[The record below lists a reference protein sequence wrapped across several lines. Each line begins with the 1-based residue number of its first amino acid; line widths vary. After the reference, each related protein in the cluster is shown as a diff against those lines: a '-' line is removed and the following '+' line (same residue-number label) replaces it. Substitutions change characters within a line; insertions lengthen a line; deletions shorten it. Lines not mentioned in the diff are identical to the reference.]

1 MNRLHRLVRTVLTGR
16 RTRARDELLLDEF
29 QRVIGVR
36 FRETAILR
44 QALTHRSFVYDT
56 GGDASQSNERMEFLG
71 DSVLGLVVND
81 HLYRMFPNHR
91 EGTLTQ
97 MKSLLVSE
105 TVLSKMARSMN
116 LGRYLFLSS
125 AESEAGGRDR
135 SSILADAFEAVIG
148 AIYIDTGIEAAR
160 AFCEARLLADA
171 GAIVLDRSNRNYKSL
186 LQEYAQGH
194 FKTHPR
200 YRVTDEEGPDHEKVF
215 QVEVFVGTTLMG
227 RGNGKNKKDAEQD
240 AACDAIH
247 HLEEENG
254 PIVSSS
260 MRGVNGVAASAVRRT
275 SGRGAAATA
284 SPSSGRASAAP
295 TARKAAATA
304 SRAPRASA
312 SRSRSTSR

>member
-1 MNRLHRLVRTVLTGR
+1 MNRLHRFVRTVLTGR
-16 RTRARDELLLDEF
+16 RTRPRDELLLEEF

-36 FRETAILR
+36 FHDAAVLR

-81 HLYRMFPNHR
+81 HLFKFYPHHR

-105 TVLSKMARSMN
+105 AVLSKMARTMN
-116 LGRYLFLSS
+116 LGRYLFLST

-148 AIYIDTGIEAAR
+148 AIYIDSGIEAAR
-160 AFCEARLLADA
+160 AFCEDRLLVDA

-194 FKTHPR
+194 YKTHPR

-215 QVEVFVGTTLMG
+215 QVEVFVGTMLMG
-227 RGNGKNKKDAEQD
+227 RGAGKNKKDAEQD

-247 HLEEENG
+247 RLEEEHG

-260 MRGVNGVAASAVRRT
+260 MRGVNGVAARRP
-275 SGRGAAATA
+275 SGRGAAGGRGSGAGA
-284 SPSSGRASAAP
+284 SGG
-295 TARKAAATA
+295 
-304 SRAPRASA
+304 A
-312 SRSRSTSR
+312 SRSGGSAGGGRSSRAGTARSRPAAR